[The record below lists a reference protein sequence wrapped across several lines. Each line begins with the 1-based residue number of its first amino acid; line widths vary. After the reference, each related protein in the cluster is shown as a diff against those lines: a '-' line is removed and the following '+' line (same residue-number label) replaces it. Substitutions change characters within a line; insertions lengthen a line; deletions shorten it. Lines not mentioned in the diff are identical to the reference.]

1 MPLQSVTIQSTTHG
15 SRLIGEDI
23 HTAHHLDIPIP
34 PDDLYTLIIAATKT
48 EDTHLRA
55 ELGGV
60 LADRTPNG
68 VRVHVVAK
76 TSHFDIPW
84 PVIARGIQRK

>member
-1 MPLQSVTIQSTTHG
+1 MPLQSVTIQKTDHG

-23 HTAHHLDIPIP
+23 HLTYHLDIPIP

-48 EDTHLRA
+48 DDLNLRA
-55 ELGGV
+55 ELSGV

-68 VRVHVVAK
+68 VRVHVVAN
-76 TSHFDIPW
+76 TSHFDIP
-84 PVIARGIQRK
+84 